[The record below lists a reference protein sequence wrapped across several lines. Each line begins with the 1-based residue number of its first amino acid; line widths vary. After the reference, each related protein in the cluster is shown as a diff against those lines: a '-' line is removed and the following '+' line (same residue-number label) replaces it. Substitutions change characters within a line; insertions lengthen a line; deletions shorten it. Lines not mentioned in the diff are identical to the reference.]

1 MFGEK
6 KSTWSCQLRRHIL
19 YQIYNNAYYINAC
32 IRKKKKSKSDLNEK
46 LKTSKTT
53 QRSRHHGY
61 ATTVL
66 SDVQDEATCP
76 WMHCTSQRGMKP
88 SHWSKISYYS
98 QNSREN
104 RDMLF
109 RGFAAIVQGHAT
121 PPPQNKYT
129 KEKQI
134 ISQTN
139 YCYFIFNSFWWD
151 TFQLGVNMKH
161 CFRKKKNP
169 LDFQILSAYSAS
181 QSSSGITNLKI
192 IFSERS

>member
-1 MFGEK
+1 MKNWRQAKRLRGLVTMDTRQQFWVMCRMRPPVPGCIVHRRGG
-6 KSTWSCQLRRHIL
+6 WSRLT
-19 YQIYNNAYYINAC
+19 
-32 IRKKKKSKSDLNEK
+32 DL
-46 LKTSKTT
+46 
-53 QRSRHHGY
+53 
-61 ATTVL
+61 
-66 SDVQDEATCP
+66 
-76 WMHCTSQRGMKP
+76 
-88 SHWSKISYYS
+88 KISYYS

-109 RGFAAIVQGHAT
+109 RVFAAIVQGHAT